1 MEDVEALNLR
11 ANKAD
16 LDITKLSYAA
26 FARLTESYQLLQSGG
41 ALGHGCGP
49 LLIAREKLT
58 ESQIQKARIAIP
70 GEWTTANFLLSIAFP
85 LARNKTPLLFSEIE
99 DKILDGSF
107 DAGLIIHENRF
118 TYEQKGLVKIIDLG
132 EYWENLTWLP
142 IPLGGI
148 VIRRNLPEQVR
159 KDVQELIAESVLFA
173 FAHPQESMPFVRE
186 YAQEMQEEVMQQ
198 HIQLYVNEYAV
209 KLGEKGQTAV
219 KRLIDAALEK
229 GIISSVTE
237 PLWVE

>member
-1 MEDVEALNLR
+1 MEDVEALNL
-11 ANKAD
+11 KAKNAE

-49 LLIAREKLT
+49 LLIAKNHLT
-58 ESQIQKARIAIP
+58 ESQIQNASIAIP

-85 LARNKTPLLFSEIE
+85 SANNKIPLLFSDIE
-99 DKILDGSF
+99 QKVLEGSF

-118 TYEQKGLVKIIDLG
+118 TYAQKGLLKIIDLG

-148 VIRRNLPEQVR
+148 VIRRNFPDKMK
-159 KDVQELIAESVLFA
+159 KDIQELIAASVQCA
-173 FAHPQESMPFVRE
+173 FDHPLDSMTYVRQH
-186 YAQEMQEEVMQQ
+186 AQEMQEEVMKQ
-198 HIQLYVNEYAV
+198 HIQLYVNEYSV

-219 KRLIDAALEK
+219 RRLIEAAIEK
-229 GIISSVTE
+229 GIIPKVTE